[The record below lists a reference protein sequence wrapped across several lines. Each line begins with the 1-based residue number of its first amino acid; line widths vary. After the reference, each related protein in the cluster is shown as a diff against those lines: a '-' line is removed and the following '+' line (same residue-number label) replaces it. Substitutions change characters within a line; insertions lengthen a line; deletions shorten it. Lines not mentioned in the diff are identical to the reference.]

1 MEVGAKKRRKLV
13 VICEKVIVL
22 APLAGSC
29 VLVVIVL
36 NTYGAKC
43 DPSEDRKWKIT
54 KTSEDEQKMIL
65 YIIARTKGHWS
76 LIKNYWFLK

>member
-43 DPSEDRKWKIT
+43 DPSEDRK
-54 KTSEDEQKMIL
+54 
-65 YIIARTKGHWS
+65 
-76 LIKNYWFLK
+76 